1 MDFGKRLTETFAVIP
16 KAGVLASQLSHKL
29 CTTMIQVLGHAV
41 TFGLPSYYHARI
53 SRFIQGDQDP
63 ELAAGLDLSSA
74 TLNALVN
81 TWKTIRVASSF
92 LCVG

>member
-1 MDFGKRLTETFAVIP
+1 MVAPTQISAMDFGKGLTETRDLVR
-16 KAGVLASQLSHKL
+16 QLSRKL
-29 CTTMIQVLGHAV
+29 FTGVIQGLGHALS
-41 TFGLPSYYHARI
+41 FGLPSYYHACI
-53 SRFIQGDQDP
+53 SIQGDRDA
-63 ELAAGLDLSSA
+63 ELAARFNLSSA

>member
-1 MDFGKRLTETFAVIP
+1 MNFGNRLAETPAVIL

-29 CTTMIQVLGHAV
+29 YATMIQGLGHALS
-41 TFGLPSYYHARI
+41 FGLPSYYHALI
-53 SRFIQGDQDP
+53 SRFIQGDQGP
-63 ELAAGLDLSSA
+63 LELAAGRDLSSA
-74 TLNALVN
+74 TVN